1 MAVDA
6 QLVIVLYVLVGAVAG
21 MLYALRRVFLL
32 EKRIL
37 RLEEVILNIDRKIS
51 ETLGHGKRKK

>member
-1 MAVDA
+1 MDINA

-21 MLYALRRVFLL
+21 MLYALRRIFLL

-37 RLEEVILNIDRKIS
+37 KIEGLILSIDKKIS
-51 ETLGHGKRKK
+51 QSFKKRK

>member
-1 MAVDA
+1 MAVDT
-6 QLVIVLYVLVGAVAG
+6 QLVIVLYVLLGSVAG

-37 RLEEVILNIDRKIS
+37 RLEQVILNIDKKIS
-51 ETLGHGKRKK
+51 EYVKRKK

>member
-1 MAVDA
+1 MDINA

-21 MLYALRRVFLL
+21 MLYALRRIFLL

-37 RLEEVILNIDRKIS
+37 KIEGLILSIDKKIS
-51 ETLGHGKRKK
+51 QSFKKKK

>member
-1 MAVDA
+1 MDIDA
-6 QLVIVLYVLVGAVAG
+6 QLVIVLYVLLGAVAG

-37 RLEEVILNIDRKIS
+37 SIESLILNIDKKIS
-51 ETLGHGKRKK
+51 AKIKIKK

>member
-1 MAVDA
+1 MDVDA
-6 QLVIVLYVLVGAVAG
+6 QLVIVLYVLLGAVAG

-37 RLEEVILNIDRKIS
+37 GIESLILGIDKKIS
-51 ETLGHGKRKK
+51 AKMKIKK